1 MLKRPRLP
9 PIIHAKAGEV
19 GMQIDNK
26 LLDDLARMAS
36 GAVGALS
43 GLRGEVESQFRQQFE
58 RILGQMNV
66 VSREEFETVRAMAQ
80 AAREQQEA
88 TAERAARA
96 AELEERVTRLEALV
110 ATLTADRELSHV
122 EAPPKRTPR
131 KAAAS

>member
-1 MLKRPRLP
+1 LKRAATP
-9 PIIHAKAGEV
+9 PIIHAEAGEV
-19 GMQIDNK
+19 VMQIDNK

-58 RILGQMNV
+58 RILSQMNV
-66 VSREEFETVRAMAQ
+66 VSRDEFEAVKAMAQ
-80 AAREQQEA
+80 TAREGQEA
-88 TAERAARA
+88 LAERAARA

-110 ATLTADRELSHV
+110 ATLTAERELSHV
-122 EAPPKRTPR
+122 ETPPKRTPR